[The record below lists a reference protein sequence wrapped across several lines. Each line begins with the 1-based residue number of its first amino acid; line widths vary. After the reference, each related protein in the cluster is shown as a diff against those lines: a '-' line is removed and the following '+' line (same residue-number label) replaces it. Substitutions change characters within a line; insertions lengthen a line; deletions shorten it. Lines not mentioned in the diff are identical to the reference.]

1 MLEHVGAAKQSCPDP
16 AVMVEQRVDFSRWVR
31 QGFGTADA
39 LIIADGTLH
48 IIDLKYGSGIEVS
61 AEDNPQLKCYGLGA
75 LDQFGD
81 LYDIDEV
88 RLTIYQPRRQ
98 NVSEWRLPA
107 SDLLAWADTLLKP
120 AADLTWAGKGD
131 VACRP
136 CSRIEVR
143 SVGKFHISKLLENQQ
158 TTFTTFAFQI
168 AYKRRNANFGRDT
181 YQQM

>member
-1 MLEHVGAAKQSCPDP
+1 
-16 AVMVEQRVDFSRWVR
+16 MVEQRVDFSRWVR

-107 SDLLAWADTLLKP
+107 
-120 AADLTWAGKGD
+120 ADLTWDGKGD
-131 VACRP
+131 FACRP

-158 TTFTTFAFQI
+158 TTFAFQI